1 MNALT
6 ASGLPR
12 RRVSLTRVLPIASS
26 RGALVAGAAI
36 IVLLALATACAPL
49 LTHFSPTSQDLL
61 APLLHPGQAGHLMG
75 TDELGR
81 DTWSRVLYGGRI
93 DLLVGFASV
102 ITPFV
107 VGTAAGAIAGFRGGI
122 VDSIVTAVIQVV
134 FAFPIIVLILALVFA
149 LGPGVRTILVAIAIV
164 DWVSYAQ
171 LVRSGVRAQRELEY
185 VQAARVGGLSEVRI
199 LFRHILPNV
208 IGQAVVYATSDVI
221 MLLLGIVAL
230 GYLGVGIPPPAPD
243 WGGMIAEGQNYLS
256 TNPMMVFGPEIG
268 LLLTALG
275 LALLGDGLAAVL
287 DVE

>member
-1 MNALT
+1 
-6 ASGLPR
+6 
-12 RRVSLTRVLPIASS
+12 
-26 RGALVAGAAI
+26 
-36 IVLLALATACAPL
+36 
-49 LTHFSPTSQDLL
+49 
-61 APLLHPGQAGHLMG
+61 
-75 TDELGR
+75 
-81 DTWSRVLYGGRI
+81 VLYGGRI
-93 DLLVGFASV
+93 DLLVGFAAV
-102 ITPFV
+102 ITPFL
-107 VGTAAGAIAGFRGGI
+107 VGTAIGAVAGFRGGVI
-122 VDSIVTAVIQVV
+122 DGVVTAVVQVV
-134 FAFPIIVLILALVFA
+134 FAFPILVLILALVFA

-164 DWVSYAQ
+164 DWVSYTQ

-185 VQAARVGGLSEVRI
+185 VQAARVGGLSEGRI

-221 MLLLGIVAL
+221 LLLLGIVAL